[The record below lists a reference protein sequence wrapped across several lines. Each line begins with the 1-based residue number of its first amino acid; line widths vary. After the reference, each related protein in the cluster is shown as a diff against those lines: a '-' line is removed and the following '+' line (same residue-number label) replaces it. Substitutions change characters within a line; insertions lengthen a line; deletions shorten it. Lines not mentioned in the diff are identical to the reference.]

1 MMTIE
6 FVRKLEVV
14 HKQVGGCL
22 ISYNLQLVCVRKLD
36 EATLITLN
44 DESLINERLSYLGLE
59 LLRVGQKNN
68 VH

>member
-1 MMTIE
+1 MTILTMMTIE

-14 HKQVGGCL
+14 HEQVGL
-22 ISYNLQLVCVRKLD
+22 ACVRKLD

-59 LLRVGQKNN
+59 LLRVGYKNN
-68 VH
+68 VQVC